1 MFYCKFSREGFSI
14 TGPTMGRSIYAP
26 GRNQI
31 LYLYGYAD
39 FIGEHKLIPLLGQV
53 IQNMFGPSSYI
64 KQTYYYLTPLIYKKL
79 YNNTRTHRCQSF
91 VWFRRFCWL

>member
-1 MFYCKFSREGFSI
+1 
-14 TGPTMGRSIYAP
+14 MGEKYIRP

-64 KQTYYYLTPLIYKKL
+64 NKPIII
-79 YNNTRTHRCQSF
+79 
-91 VWFRRFCWL
+91 